1 MLKVSA
7 EAHPVVNI
15 RTSEHHIPSR
25 LSVRMF
31 GSWGKK
37 RANASSNCA
46 ATGLLRGDYTR
57 LAAQNFCE
65 LDRIAAASDAELLAC
80 LDKDTVKLR
89 LVREAGDAMAAK
101 RKSQTQSHGPILEA
115 YVA

>member
-1 MLKVSA
+1 MQQMRGRDAYLDGLLGKA
-7 EAHPVVNI
+7 MKRRPGA
-15 RTSEHHIPSR
+15 
-25 LSVRMF
+25 
-31 GSWGKK
+31 GGKK
-37 RANASSNCA
+37 SRAARHA
-46 ATGLLRGDYTR
+46 ATTR
-57 LAAQNFCE
+57 SYPKNFCE